1 MSALRLIRVWFAK
14 KDEGCY
20 ISHLDLQKVVQ
31 RAIKKANVPVWYTQG
46 FNPHLYLTFALPL
59 SLGQGGL
66 FESFDFKTE
75 AELDVNQLIIDLN
88 SGLPKDIV
96 VTKIAEAKMSPAD
109 IKYADYTI
117 SFSENTEYV
126 KESLEKFRKQETAT
140 FDKKTK
146 SGIPKQVDILEHIVK
161 WKVEQS
167 DGQTVLYVTLPTG
180 NSFNL
185 NPDVI
190 VKYLNEHYSVNPF
203 ISEVLRT
210 AVLTE
215 TFNLFA

>member
-1 MSALRLIRVWFAK
+1 MRLIRVWFAK

-31 RAIKKANVPVWYTQG
+31 RAIKKASVPVWYTQG

-66 FESFDFKTE
+66 YESFDFKTE
-75 AELDVNQLIIDLN
+75 ADLDTNQLISDLN

-96 VTKIAEAKMSPAD
+96 VSKIAEAKMSPAD

-117 SFSENTEYV
+117 SFSENMQYV
-126 KESLEKFRKQETAT
+126 KETLEKFKEQETAT

-146 SGIPKQVDILEHIVK
+146 SGIPKKVDILEHIVK
-161 WKVEQS
+161 WDVVQTQDKV
-167 DGQTVLYVTLPTG
+167 VLYVTLPTG

-190 VKYLNEHYSVNPF
+190 VKYLSEHYDLNPF

-215 TFNLFA
+215 KFEIFE